1 VRRLGNKRASVTGV
15 VGGIACPRPQRILQ
29 RFVQISSSQGR
40 KSATSTRGWVC
51 AKSPRTARLLGAGS
65 AASRSPTLVTGNL
78 DNRDNP
84 PRAPTHAL
92 GAPS

>member
-1 VRRLGNKRASVTGV
+1 VRRLGNKRAIVTGA
-15 VGGIACPRPQRILQ
+15 VGGIVRSRPQESCRGSCKSA
-29 RFVQISSSQGR
+29 RGRGR

-65 AASRSPTLVTGNL
+65 AASRLPTLATGTL
-78 DNRDNP
+78 DNLDNP

-92 GAPS
+92 GASS